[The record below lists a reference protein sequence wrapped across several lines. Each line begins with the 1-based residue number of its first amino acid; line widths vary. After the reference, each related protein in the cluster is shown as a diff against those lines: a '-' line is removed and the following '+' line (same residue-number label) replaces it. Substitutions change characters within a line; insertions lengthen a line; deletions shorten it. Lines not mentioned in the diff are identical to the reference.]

1 MKGGYLMNA
10 IAIPAK
16 LEQRTSKVGNQYLC
30 LVVEIA
36 PEVEKL
42 VFLDKAELA
51 LIKLV
56 YGKQNL
62 KLQNQQ

>member
-1 MKGGYLMNA
+1 MNA

-16 LEQRTSKVGNQYLC
+16 LEQRTSKGGNQYIC

-42 VFLDKAELA
+42 VFLDKAEIA
-51 LIKLV
+51 LINLT
-56 YGKQNL
+56 YGKQNI